1 MMWMKQL
8 QSTWIRSNIDI
19 HIVCHDVEDVE
30 HFDGHDDDDDAA
42 AAGGGGGGGEWK
54 SIIVRIMQKNSG
66 TFLLT
71 WYPIAI
77 WQPWTNS

>member
-19 HIVCHDVEDVE
+19 RIVCHDVEDVE
-30 HFDGHDDDDDAA
+30 HFDGHDDDDDDDAAA

-54 SIIVRIMQKNSG
+54 SIIVRIMQKTVGPSYSHD
-66 TFLLT
+66 TR
-71 WYPIAI
+71 
-77 WQPWTNS
+77 